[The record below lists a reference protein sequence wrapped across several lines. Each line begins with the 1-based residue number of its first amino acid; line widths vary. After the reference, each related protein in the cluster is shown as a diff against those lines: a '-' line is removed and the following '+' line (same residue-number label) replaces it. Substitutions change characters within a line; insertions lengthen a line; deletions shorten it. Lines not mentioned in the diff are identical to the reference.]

1 MKLRPAAPALLA
13 ACTGLFGPV
22 ALSFAQPSAPAILQ
36 WFDGSWRTMERR
48 SADSFRA
55 GYGALWIPPPSRA
68 DSGNFSVGYDVYDRF
83 DLGRPNSPTLYGTES
98 GLKAM
103 IGTMRRAGGTAVYA
117 DLVWNHNGFRDA
129 STPGFVAEGGYP
141 GFVLQWPGTTDGDF
155 HSAFVPPGANA
166 DYVGRLAGLIDIN
179 QATNI
184 QLIRHPTTAGNP
196 QNIPA
201 GTWANRPDPRNARFY
216 PDRSGSPAR
225 MLFDPTTGES
235 NIAVYDF
242 NLANP
247 MAGTPVAENA
257 LGLLMRHA
265 QWMVQVI
272 GVDGFR
278 LDATKHMPPWVLNYL
293 DRAVYRANPRPLL
306 NGGVNHVFSFGEFFD
321 GNPVNIQP
329 TIRKDINPADPG
341 RIGGNRDALDFPL
354 YFALRDN
361 LTSNGIQND
370 WRNVINNTLDRNDD
384 GLANNGSQGV
394 GFAMSHDK
402 GAPHLN
408 NVAHA
413 YVLLRPGN
421 AVVYYNAKEFGAGR
435 DFPGDGRGDAL
446 GGQFGNTITTLVD
459 IRARYPQGNFNPRLV
474 QKETIVIERENSL
487 VAGLSNRLDAGYDAR
502 TVMTAFAPGTPL
514 LELTGNAADPAVDPF
529 NDIPELLIVNGDR
542 TVNLRVPRNR
552 APGPNNT
559 QGNFHGKGYVIYGPA
574 GPQGT
579 LSLTNVAFTFAPDP
593 ATPATNGTAR
603 VSPVSVIRSD
613 SFQIRL
619 QTVPVNLL
627 GFYRDVDADGDNAV
641 YRINGGMD
649 FNGNGVVDFTTPGS
663 VVYGFEQFTTK
674 RSPLIGGG
682 DGEFVQTIDATRL
695 PEGLNFIEVR
705 AFRRRNPTEPVV
717 FSAWRETVYI
727 DRLPPQSE
735 VVSFDPVV
743 PGVTQNRRLEV
754 RSIDLTANNVHV
766 FLNLPAARTESQ
778 ILALLGAGNQA
789 NRVDRELWW
798 RDYASVV
805 SGNHVATVVTFEETG
820 NYSILRVP
828 GLFAATS
835 LGGGLGD
842 LNYNGLYE
850 PADIDEFGRVLLSF
864 NTLFNPAADLNGDG
878 LVDFTDL
885 HLLGDR
891 LVAVNAPPQTLASY
905 NILLRGVVPEPA
917 AGLTVLLAAFLPL
930 RRHRRRPGD
939 CNEV

>member
-1 MKLRPAAPALLA
+1 MKPHRTASAVLVVAAALV
-13 ACTGLFGPV
+13 GLGVPV
-22 ALSFAQPSAPAILQ
+22 AAQTSVPAILQ

-55 GYGALWIPPPSRA
+55 GYGALWIPPPGRA

-103 IGTMRRAGGTAVYA
+103 IETMRRAGGTAVYA

-141 GFVLQWPGTTDGDF
+141 GFVLQWTGTSDGDF

-184 QLIRHPTTAGNP
+184 QLIRQPTTAGNP
-196 QNIPA
+196 LNIPA
-201 GTWANRPDPRNARFY
+201 GTWANRPDPANARFY

-225 MLFDPTTGES
+225 LLFDPTTGES

-242 NLANP
+242 NLASP
-247 MAGTPVAENA
+247 MSGTPVAENA
-257 LGLLMRHA
+257 LGLLMRNA
-265 QWMVQVI
+265 QWLVQVI

-293 DRAVYRANPRPLL
+293 DRAVYRANPRRLL

-321 GNPVNIQP
+321 GNPANIQP

-361 LTSNGIQND
+361 LTSNGLQND
-370 WRNVINNTLDRNDD
+370 WRNVVNSTLDRNDD

-402 GAPHLN
+402 AAPHLS

-435 DFPGDGRGDAL
+435 NFPGDGRGDAL

-459 IRARYPQGNFNPRLV
+459 LRARYPQGNFNPRLV
-474 QKETIVIERENSL
+474 QKETMVVERENSL
-487 VAGLSNRLDAGYDAR
+487 LAGFSNRLDAGHDAR

-514 LELTGNAADPAVDPF
+514 IELTGNAADPFVDPF

-559 QGNFHGKGYVIYGPA
+559 QGNFHGKGYVIYGPS
-574 GPQGT
+574 GPQGALT
-579 LSLTNVAFTFAPDP
+579 LTNVSFTLGPDA

-603 VSPVSVIRSD
+603 VSAVSVIRD
-613 SFQIRL
+613 PSFQIRL
-619 QTVPVNLL
+619 QTVPVQLL
-627 GFYRDVDADGDNAV
+627 GFYRDVDADGDNALF
-641 YRINGGMD
+641 RINGGLD

-682 DGEFVQTIDATRL
+682 DGQYIQTIDATRL

-705 AFRRRNPTEPVV
+705 AFRRRNANEPVV
-717 FSAWRETVYI
+717 FSSWRETVYI
-727 DRLPPQSE
+727 DRLPPPSE
-735 VVSFDPVV
+735 VVGFGAIV
-743 PGVTQNRRLEV
+743 PGVNQNRRLEV
-754 RSIDLTANNVHV
+754 RSLDLTANNVHV
-766 FLNLPAARTESQ
+766 FLNLPAALTDAQ
-778 ILALLGAGNQA
+778 ILSLLGPGNQA
-789 NRVDRELWW
+789 GNVDRELWW
-798 RDYASVV
+798 RDYNGVV
-805 SGNHVATVVTFEETG
+805 SGNHVATVVMFEETG
-820 NYSILRVP
+820 NYSVRRTP
-828 GLFAATS
+828 GLLASTPFGA
-835 LGGGLGD
+835 GLGD
-842 LNYNGLYE
+842 LTFNGLYE
-850 PADIDEFGRVLLSF
+850 PNDITEFGRVLLSF

-878 LVDFTDL
+878 LVDFIDL
-885 HLLGDR
+885 DLLGPR
-891 LVAVNAPPQTLASY
+891 LLAVNASPETLAAY
-905 NILLRGVVPEPA
+905 NILRQGVVPEPSAPA
-917 AGLTVLLAAFLPL
+917 AALLTVAVLQRRQRRNAAVL
-930 RRHRRRPGD
+930 
-939 CNEV
+939 